1 MTDIL
6 IDIQKLIK
14 EIKELQDDTN
24 TIFEKNMAIINEK
37 TKEIIDLLQ
46 RQTFQIQKEDIQ
58 TSVLLEIPDHMRK
71 SLITLMEK
79 REATAEE
86 ISVETERSRSLESAY
101 LNSLSNWGYVKKI
114 RKGQLVYYH
123 PNFEKLIQK

>member
-1 MTDIL
+1 MTDKL
-6 IDIQKLIK
+6 SEIQERINSIK
-14 EIKELQDDTN
+14 ASQEEIN
-24 TIFEKNMAIINEK
+24 IVCEKNIAIINQK

-46 RQTFQIQKEDIQ
+46 QQTFQIQTQDIQ

-86 ISVETERSRSLESAY
+86 ISDETERSRSLESAY
-101 LNSLSNWGYVKKI
+101 LNSLTNWGYVKKN
-114 RKGQLVYYH
+114 RKGQLVYYY
-123 PNFEKLIQK
+123 PNFERLTQK

>member
-14 EIKELQDDTN
+14 EIKELQDETN
-24 TIFEKNMAIINEK
+24 TLFEKNMAIINQK

-46 RQTFQIQKEDIQ
+46 QQTFQIQTQDIQ

-71 SLITLMEK
+71 SLITLLDK

-101 LNSLSNWGYVKKI
+101 LNSLANWGYVKKN
-114 RKGQLVYYH
+114 RKGQLVYYY
-123 PNFEKLIQK
+123 PNFDKLIQK